1 MSKSNRIKQN
11 RANAPVEEVVVKKS
25 MSPILKKVLIW
36 ALVVIILLG
45 SAGILTV
52 SAINKNGTLIRMAD
66 GVIIDGETFKAS
78 EVDYY
83 YNFYQQ
89 SLYATAYEYYTNYGI
104 DVYGIDFSK
113 SLFKQSYTQ
122 DSDKDGNPDYATWGD
137 YVKEQAVTTLFNY
150 VLMNNEA
157 KANGFLEIPGM
168 QEQIDRS
175 VAQTIAETK
184 AEAESQDVSFLSY
197 LRFYYGNTVTEEIY
211 ENALRRE
218 TIANYY
224 STHVF
229 NSIEIEEWE
238 IAAEYGENKNSYD
251 TVDYLTFAVTVTLD
265 EHLDENG
272 EKVTNDETKE
282 ADDKKMTEASL
293 ALKEKLDAVTD
304 EEGFFALAKEYNAKE
319 GDAADKQYATLKE
332 KVGFSTLTDAE
343 AAVLFAETAAEGDK
357 FINREDNVLNV
368 FYFISRDDN
377 HYNTRE
383 FRHILLKSD
392 EKDDAVLAE
401 AEAILN
407 EWKNGAAT
415 EETFGE
421 LASKYTEDTGSIVKG
436 GFIEKV
442 GVDTVIPEISAWL
455 FDEKLAEGDTEIIF
469 SEDYGYHI
477 VFYCGEGEM
486 EYWEALCDDA
496 LRSKE
501 YSTATADVVANH
513 SYKVLD
519 GLGRIR

>member
-1 MSKSNRIKQN
+1 MSKSNRIKMN

-25 MSPILKKVLIW
+25 MNPVLKKVLIW
-36 ALVVIILLG
+36 ALVVIILLV
-45 SAGILTV
+45 SAGILTI
-52 SAINKNGTLIRMAD
+52 SAINKNGTLLRTSD

-83 YNFYQQ
+83 YTLYEQ
-89 SLYATAYEYYTNYGI
+89 SLYSTAYEYYTNYGI

-157 KANGFLEIPGM
+157 KANGFLDIPGM

-175 VAQTIAETK
+175 VAQTVAETK
-184 AEAESQDVSFLSY
+184 AEAESQDISYLSY
-197 LRFYYGNTVTEEIY
+197 LRFYYGSTVTEEVY
-211 ENALRRE
+211 EKALRRE
-218 TIANYY
+218 TIANFY

-229 NSIEIEEWE
+229 NSIEVEDWE
-238 IAAEYGENKNSYD
+238 IAAEYGDNKNNYD

-304 EEGFFALAKEYNAKE
+304 KEGFVALAKEYNAKE

-332 KVGFSTLTDAE
+332 KVGFSALTDSE
-343 AAVLFAETAAEGDK
+343 AAVLFADTASEGDT

-383 FRHILLKSD
+383 FRHVLLKSA
-392 EKDDAVLAE
+392 EKDEAVLAE
-401 AEAILN
+401 AEAILA
-407 EWKNGAAT
+407 EWKSGAAT

-436 GFIEKV
+436 GFIDKV

-455 FDEKLAEGDTEIIF
+455 FDEARAEGDTEIIF

-496 LRSKE
+496 LRTKE
-501 YSTATADVVANH
+501 YETETAEVIAKH